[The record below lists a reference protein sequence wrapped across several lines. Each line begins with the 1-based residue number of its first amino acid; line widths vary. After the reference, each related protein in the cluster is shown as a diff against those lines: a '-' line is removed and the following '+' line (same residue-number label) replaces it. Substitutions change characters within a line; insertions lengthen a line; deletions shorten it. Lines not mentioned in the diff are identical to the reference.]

1 MKLKNYNNYEIY
13 PETGQIWSYLKNKFV
28 KGSQSK
34 GGYIRIRLIDDNGIK
49 CDWAVHRLVWT
60 VVNGDIP
67 EGMEVNHIDENKQ
80 NNSISNLNLLT
91 KTENLNWG
99 THNERAAKNKINH
112 TNLSKAVV
120 ALKNG
125 NIVMYF
131 PSTMEAKRIGGY
143 NSGHIA
149 SCARGERKTHKGY
162 EWRYV

>member
-1 MKLKNYNNYEIY
+1 M
-13 PETGQIWSYLKNKFV
+13 
-28 KGSQSK
+28 
-34 GGYIRIRLIDDNGIK
+34 
-49 CDWAVHRLVWT
+49 WT

-99 THNERAAKNKINH
+99 THNERAAKNKLNH

-149 SCARGERKTHKGY
+149 SCARGERKSHKGY